1 MLTWGR
7 ELGSNIGGKK
17 YVNFQFHKMSV
28 HKMSVILGLRRKPLS
43 EQIDWWTE
51 QPHPSFRVEQ
61 HNKYTC

>member
-28 HKMSVILGLRRKPLS
+28 ILGLRRKPLS

-51 QPHPSFRVEQ
+51 QLHPSSRVEQ

>member
-1 MLTWGR
+1 MSTWGR

-17 YVNFQFHKMSV
+17 YVNFQF

-51 QPHPSFRVEQ
+51 QPHPSSRVEQ
-61 HNKYTC
+61 HNKKTC

>member
-7 ELGSNIGGKK
+7 ELGSNIVGKK
-17 YVNFQFHKMSV
+17 YVNFQF

-51 QPHPSFRVEQ
+51 QPHPSSRVEQ